1 MAAGSGSKAILGA
14 AVLGGLAAGMLGCG
28 ATAEEALSDTARAD
42 AIKAERCLGLA
53 QEYADALPDAL
64 LCDPASPSD
73 VCAARRPVVAYE
85 VDSSGAARLTGLSS
99 CAAPVN
105 AARTASLDEVLQR
118 YTAAGCD
125 LHPSPCL
132 WNRSP
137 EMDAPPPCRARPDG
151 VGSCNG

>member
-1 MAAGSGSKAILGA
+1 MATWSGSRGVLGA
-14 AVLGGLAAGMLGCG
+14 AALLGVAAGMLGCG
-28 ATAEEALSDTARAD
+28 VAEDARSDAARAD
-42 AIKAERCLGLA
+42 AIEAERCLGLA
-53 QEYADALPDAL
+53 QEYADTLPDAL
-64 LCDPASPSD
+64 LCDLASPPD
-73 VCAARRPVVAYE
+73 TCAARRPVVIYE
-85 VDSSGAARLTGLSS
+85 VDGSGRARLTGLSS

-105 AARTASLDEVLQR
+105 AARTAKLDEVLGR

-125 LHPSPCL
+125 LWPTPCL